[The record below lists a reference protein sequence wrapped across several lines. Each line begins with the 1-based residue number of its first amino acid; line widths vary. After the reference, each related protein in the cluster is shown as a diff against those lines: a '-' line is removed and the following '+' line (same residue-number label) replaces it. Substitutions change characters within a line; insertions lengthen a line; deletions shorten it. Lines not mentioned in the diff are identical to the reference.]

1 MPEARAN
8 GIDIAYETFGKSENR
23 PLILIMGIGSQMV
36 TWPRAFCEKLAKA
49 GHRVVRF
56 DNRDVGLSTKLDDAG
71 IPNIWEVIATVQA
84 AGGGLTKGSPSALAG
99 GKVNAPYR
107 LSAMAADT
115 VGLMDALKIKKAH
128 ICGLSMGGMIAQ
140 TVAIEHQDRVI
151 SLISMEST
159 TGEPGLPGASTEVRE
174 VLLKLPPAEREAYIR
189 HMVHVHRLFAGDSA
203 QYDEATQRGLSAR
216 SYDRSSYTAGFA
228 RQYAAIVASG
238 GRRKALASVR
248 VPTLVI
254 HGADDTLF
262 PKEHGQD
269 TAAAIKGAR
278 FLLVQ
283 GLGHG
288 TAYPGLWDEIVA
300 AIAAHTKAAEA

>member
-1 MPEARAN
+1 MPIARAN
-8 GIDIAYETFGKSENR
+8 GIDIAYETFGKSGNR

-36 TWPRAFCEKLAKA
+36 TWPTAFCEKLAAA

-56 DNRDVGLSTKLDDAG
+56 DNRDVGLSTKLDEAG
-71 IPNIWEVIATVQA
+71 IPNIWEVVAAVQA
-84 AGGGLTKGSPSALAG
+84 GGQ
-99 GKVNAPYR
+99 VDVPYT
-107 LSAMAADT
+107 LSDMAADT

-140 TVAIEHQDRVI
+140 TVAIEHQDRVQ

-159 TGEPGLPGASTEVRE
+159 TGEPGLPGAKPAVRE
-174 VLLKLPPAEREAYIR
+174 VLLKVPPQEREAYIR
-189 HMVHVHRLFAGDSA
+189 HMVHVHRLYAGDSA
-203 QYDEATQRGLSAR
+203 KYDEATQRELSAL
-216 SYDRSSYTAGFA
+216 SYDRCCYPAGFA

-238 GRRKALASVR
+238 GRKKALASVR

-262 PKEHGQD
+262 PREHGQD
-269 TAAAIKGAR
+269 TADAIKGAR

>member
-1 MPEARAN
+1 MPTARAN
-8 GIDIAYETFGKSENR
+8 GIDIAYETFGKSGNR

-36 TWPRAFCEKLAKA
+36 TWPTAFCEKLAAA

-56 DNRDVGLSTKLDDAG
+56 DNRDAGLSTKLDDAG
-71 IPNIWEVIATVQA
+71 IPNIWEVIAAVQA
-84 AGGGLTKGSPSALAG
+84 AGGGPLARG
-99 GKVNAPYR
+99 QANVPYL
-107 LSAMAADT
+107 LSDMAADT
-115 VGLMDALKIKKAH
+115 VGLMDALRIKKAH

-140 TVAIEHQDRVI
+140 TMAIEHQDRVQ

-159 TGEPGLPGASTEVRE
+159 TGEPSLPGAKPEVNE
-174 VLLKLPPAEREAYIR
+174 VLLKLPPQEREAYIR
-189 HMVHVHRLFAGDSA
+189 HMLHLHRLFAGDSA
-203 QYDEATQRGLSAR
+203 QYDEATQRELSAL
-216 SYDRSSYTAGFA
+216 SYDRSFYMAGFA
-228 RQYAAIVASG
+228 RQFAAIVASG

-262 PKEHGQD
+262 PREHGQD
-269 TAAAIKGAR
+269 TADAIKGAR
-278 FLLVQ
+278 FLLVP

>member
-1 MPEARAN
+1 MPIARAN
-8 GIDIAYETFGKSENR
+8 GIDITYETFGKSGNR

-36 TWPRAFCEKLAKA
+36 TWPTAFCEKLAAA

-71 IPNIWEVIATVQA
+71 IPNIWEVIAAVEA
-84 AGGGLTKGSPSALAG
+84 AGGGPLARG
-99 GKVNAPYR
+99 QVNAPYR

-140 TVAIEHQDRVI
+140 TVAIEHQDRVQ

-159 TGEPGLPGASTEVRE
+159 TSEPGLPGASTEVRE
-174 VLLKLPPAEREAYIR
+174 VLLKPPPEEREAYIR
-189 HMVHVHRLFAGDSA
+189 HMVHVHRLFADDSA
-203 QYDEATQRGLSAR
+203 QYDEATQRGLSAL

-254 HGADDTLF
+254 HGANDTLF

-269 TAAAIKGAR
+269 TAAAIRGAR

>member
-1 MPEARAN
+1 MPTARAN
-8 GIDIAYETFGKSENR
+8 GIDIAYETFGKTGNR

-36 TWPRAFCEKLAKA
+36 TWPTAFCEKLAAA

-71 IPNIWEVIATVQA
+71 IPNIWEVIAAVQA
-84 AGGGLTKGSPSALAG
+84 GGQ
-99 GKVNAPYR
+99 VNVPYR
-107 LSAMAADT
+107 LSDMAADT
-115 VGLMDALKIKKAH
+115 VGLMDALQIKKAH

-140 TVAIEHQDRVI
+140 TMAIEHQDRVK

-159 TGEPGLPGASTEVRE
+159 TGEPGLPSAKPEASE
-174 VLLKLPPAEREAYIR
+174 VLLKLPPREREEYIR
-189 HMVHVHRLFAGDSA
+189 YMIDVHRVFAGDSA
-203 QYDEATQRGLSAR
+203 KYDEANQRELSAL
-216 SYDRSSYTAGFA
+216 SYDRSSYIGGFA
-228 RQYAAIVASG
+228 RQFAAIVASG
-238 GRRKALASVR
+238 GRRMALASVR

-262 PKEHGQD
+262 PREHGQD
-269 TAAAIKGAR
+269 TADAIKGAR

-300 AIAAHTKAAEA
+300 AIAAHTKTAEA

>member
-1 MPEARAN
+1 MPTARAN
-8 GIDIAYETFGKSENR
+8 GIDIVYETFGKSGNR

-36 TWPRAFCEKLAKA
+36 TWPTAFCEKLAAA
-49 GHRVVRF
+49 GHFVVRF

-71 IPNIWEVIATVQA
+71 IPNIWEVVAAVQA
-84 AGGGLTKGSPSALAG
+84 GGQ
-99 GKVNAPYR
+99 VNVPYL
-107 LSAMAADT
+107 LSDMAADT
-115 VGLMDALKIKKAH
+115 VGLMDALQIKKAH

-140 TVAIEHQDRVI
+140 TLAIEHQDRVQ

-159 TGEPGLPGASTEVRE
+159 TSEPGLPGASPEVRE
-174 VLLKLPPAEREAYIR
+174 VLLKLPPQEREAYIR
-189 HMVHVHRLFAGDSA
+189 HMVHVHRLFAGASA
-203 QYDEATQRGLSAR
+203 KYDEATQRELSAL
-216 SYDRSSYTAGFA
+216 SYDRSSYMAGFA
-228 RQYAAIVASG
+228 RQFAAIVASG

-262 PKEHGQD
+262 PREHGQD
-269 TAAAIKGAR
+269 TADAIKGAKL
-278 FLLVQ
+278 LLVP

-300 AIAAHTKAAEA
+300 AIAAHTKAAAD

>member
-1 MPEARAN
+1 MSTARAN
-8 GIDIAYETFGKSENR
+8 GIEIAYETFGNPGDR

-36 TWPRAFCEKLAKA
+36 TWPVALCEKLAKA

-56 DNRDVGLSTKLDDAG
+56 DNRDVGYSTKLDDAG
-71 IPNIWEVIATVQA
+71 IPNIWEVITAVQA
-84 AGGGLTKGSPSALAG
+84 
-99 GKVNAPYR
+99 GKQANVPYT
-107 LSAMAADT
+107 LSDMASDT

-140 TVAIEHQDRVI
+140 TLAIEHQDRVI

-159 TGEPGLPGASTEVRE
+159 TSEPGLPGAKPEVRE
-174 VLLKLPPAEREAYIR
+174 ALLKLPPAEREAYIR
-189 HMVHVHRLFAGDSA
+189 DMVHLHRLFAGDSTR
-203 QYDEATQRGLSAR
+203 YDEATQRELSAL
-216 SYDRSSYTAGFA
+216 SFDRSSYTAGFA
-228 RQYAAIVASG
+228 RQFAAIVASG
-238 GRRKALASVR
+238 GRKKALASVR

-262 PKEHGQD
+262 PREHGQD
-269 TAAAIKGAR
+269 TAAAIKGAKL
-278 FLLVQ
+278 LLVQ

-300 AIAAHTKAAEA
+300 AIAAHTKAAES

>member
-8 GIDIAYETFGKSENR
+8 GIDIAYETFGKSGNR

-36 TWPRAFCEKLAKA
+36 TWPTAFCEKLAAA

-56 DNRDVGLSTKLDDAG
+56 DNRDIGLSTKLDDAG
-71 IPNIWEVIATVQA
+71 IPNIWEVVAAVQA
-84 AGGGLTKGSPSALAG
+84 GGQ
-99 GKVNAPYR
+99 VNVPYR
-107 LSAMAADT
+107 LSDMAADT
-115 VGLMDALKIKKAH
+115 VGLMDALRIKKAH

-140 TVAIEHQDRVI
+140 TMAIEHQDRVQ

-159 TGEPGLPGASTEVRE
+159 TGEPSLPGAKPEVNE
-174 VLLKLPPAEREAYIR
+174 VLLKLPPQEREAYIR
-189 HMVHVHRLFAGDSA
+189 HMLHLHRLFAGDSA
-203 QYDEATQRGLSAR
+203 QYDEATQRELSAL
-216 SYDRSSYTAGFA
+216 SYDRSFYMAGFA
-228 RQYAAIVASG
+228 RQFAAIVASG

-262 PKEHGQD
+262 PREHGQD
-269 TAAAIKGAR
+269 TADAIKGAR

>member
-1 MPEARAN
+1 MPKARAN
-8 GIDIAYETFGKSENR
+8 GIDIAYETFGSAGMR

-36 TWPRAFCEKLAKA
+36 TWPTAFCEKLAAA
-49 GHRVVRF
+49 GHFVVRF
-56 DNRDVGLSTKLDDAG
+56 DNRDVGLSTKLDAAG
-71 IPNIWEVIATVQA
+71 IPNIWEVVAAVQA
-84 AGGGLTKGSPSALAG
+84 AGGGPLARG
-99 GKVNAPYR
+99 QVNVPYL
-107 LSAMAADT
+107 LSDMAADT

-140 TVAIEHQDRVI
+140 IVAIEHQDRVQ

-159 TGEPGLPGASTEVRE
+159 TGEPGLPGASPEVRE
-174 VLLKLPPAEREAYIR
+174 VLLKLPPQEREAYIL
-189 HMVHVHRLFAGDSA
+189 HMVHVHRLFASA
-203 QYDEATQRGLSAR
+203 SAKYDEATQRELSAL
-216 SYDRSSYTAGFA
+216 SYDRSSYPAGFS
-228 RQYAAIVASG
+228 RQFAAIVASG

-254 HGADDTLF
+254 HGADDALF
-262 PKEHGQD
+262 PREHGQD
-269 TAAAIKGAR
+269 TADAIKGSR

-300 AIAAHTKAAEA
+300 AR